1 MQNPF
6 KRIKD
11 PVEGRMHVLG
21 CTVINPD
28 VMRTPC
34 HITYVIQAEGVAAF
48 SGDRVFELWCK
59 QWPDPGDDLP
69 VVFDRE
75 RTDRIE
81 IQWHRIHTHAGS
93 AQMHAEQPAQQR
105 ALGIGFDGDA
115 VVGHAPPAAPP
126 SPSVSN
132 DAVISQL
139 ERLGT
144 LRDTGVI
151 TADEFETQ
159 KHRIL
164 GTATTSPRTGESPEH
179 RAPAQPA
186 GPAAEPMA
194 VESESMP
201 RPAPPR

>member
-21 CTVINPD
+21 CTVINPEM
-28 VMRTPC
+28 MRTPC
-34 HITYVIQAEGVAAF
+34 HITYMMQAEGVAAF
-48 SGDRVFELWCK
+48 SGDRMFELWCK
-59 QWPDPGDDLP
+59 QRPNPGDDLP

-75 RTDRIE
+75 RTDRIQ
-81 IQWHRIHTHAGS
+81 IQWHRIQAYAGS
-93 AQMHAEQPAQQR
+93 AQMHAAQPA
-105 ALGIGFDGDA
+105 
-115 VVGHAPPAAPP
+115 P
-126 SPSVSN
+126 PSVSN

-139 ERLGT
+139 GRLGT

-194 VESESMP
+194 AESEAMP